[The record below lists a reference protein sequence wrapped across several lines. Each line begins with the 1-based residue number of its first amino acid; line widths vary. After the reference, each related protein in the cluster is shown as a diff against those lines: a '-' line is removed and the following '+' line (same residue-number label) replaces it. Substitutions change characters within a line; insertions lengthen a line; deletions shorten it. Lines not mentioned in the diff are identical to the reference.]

1 MTVGAGRI
9 VLVGTP
15 IGNLGDLSPRAA
27 NALRDA
33 DAIFCEDT
41 RRTRKLLAASSIPA
55 PKLYS
60 LHQHNEQASSHRALS
75 LAQSGARVAVVSD
88 AGLPGISDPGA
99 VLVRM
104 AAGAGVAVEIVPGPT
119 AFVVALIASGLP
131 SERFCFE
138 GFIPRQGRSR
148 RERLREIAGE
158 SRTVVLYE
166 APHRTA
172 QTLADLAE
180 ACGTDRQ
187 IAVAREL
194 TKLHEEVWRGTLGE
208 ALAWVR
214 ISEPR
219 GEWVIVLAG
228 APIPAGAT
236 DEEILAALRQR
247 LQAGTTRRAAVDDVA
262 GALGLPRRRV
272 YQLALDAPAD

>member
-27 NALRDA
+27 EALRQA
-33 DAIFCEDT
+33 DAVFCEDT
-41 RRTRKLLAASSIPA
+41 RRTRKLFAASSIPA
-55 PKLYS
+55 PKLYA
-60 LHQHNEQASSHRALS
+60 LHQHNEQASSHHALS
-75 LAQSGARVAVVSD
+75 LAESGACVAVVSD
-88 AGLPGISDPGA
+88 AGMPAISDPGSL
-99 VLVRM
+99 LVRL
-104 AAGAGVAVEIVPGPT
+104 AASAGVPVDVVPGPT
-119 AFVVALIASGLP
+119 AFVVALVASGLP

-148 RERLREIAGE
+148 RERLGEIAGA

-166 APHRTA
+166 APHRA
-172 QTLADLAE
+172 RQTLADLAE

-187 IAVAREL
+187 VAVAREL

-208 ALAWVR
+208 AIAWADS
-214 ISEPR
+214 SEPR

-228 APIPAGAT
+228 AAVPAEAT
-236 DEEILAALRQR
+236 DEEVVAALRQR
-247 LQAGTTRRAAVDDVA
+247 LDTGTTRRAAVDEVA
-262 GALGLPRRRV
+262 AVLGISRRRV
-272 YQLALDAPAD
+272 YQLALDAATG